1 MFLAKRTQTSFI
13 NGPANLPDKAPR
25 NSADWI
31 VLDIYVLL
39 SFISVDILLAKT
51 FHVFVSCLLVKN
63 NPCGNSSSG
72 IFFLVILNI
81 VPELLFAADFNMFS
95 WLFVSLTLVSLVL
108 WFLLNLLKQT

>member
-1 MFLAKRTQTSFI
+1 M
-13 NGPANLPDKAPR
+13 
-25 NSADWI
+25 
-31 VLDIYVLL
+31 
-39 SFISVDILLAKT
+39 LLAKT

-95 WLFVSLTLVSLVL
+95 
-108 WFLLNLLKQT
+108 